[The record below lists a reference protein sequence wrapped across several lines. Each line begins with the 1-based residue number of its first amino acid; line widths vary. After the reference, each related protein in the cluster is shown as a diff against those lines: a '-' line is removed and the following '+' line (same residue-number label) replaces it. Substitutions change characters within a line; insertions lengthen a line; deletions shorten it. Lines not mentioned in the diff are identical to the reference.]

1 MLFNKYSFCILKMIV
16 KFKTFIVLILIIL
29 FNYYCSEP
37 LDIGDK
43 YEYSDK
49 FKTVWHDFDLN
60 YSYFVHR
67 QINWDSLKTVYE
79 PLVEKEITYDFF
91 IYNVL
96 APMLNELN
104 DLHVRLY
111 HKNGTYIPLYSRP
124 YEKNYEYTEQFFTRY
139 ISNINRTTNDKFM
152 WGSISD
158 SLGYV
163 LIRNWTNAEDT
174 EEFLEIFDSNQTEF
188 DNYKGYIIDVRS
200 NGGGSELLAQNVA
213 GRFTSQTEIYAYRKI
228 RNGPDHNDFTDL
240 FWSDISPSGNW
251 QYTKPIIILIGQQ
264 CVSSNEAF
272 VLMMT
277 TQDHVTSIG
286 DTTRG
291 SSGNPKIFNLDDG
304 TEYYISSWVAYKTDK
319 TILEDVGI
327 FPDIAIPASQ
337 SIVGDQDMV
346 LEQAIEF
353 LE

>member
-1 MLFNKYSFCILKMIV
+1 MIV
-16 KFKTFIVLILIIL
+16 KFKTFFLLILIIL

-37 LDIGDK
+37 LDNDDK
-43 YEYSDK
+43 YYFSDE
-49 FKTVWHDFDLN
+49 FQTIWQDFDLN

-67 QINWDSLKTVYE
+67 QINWDSLKTIYQ

-91 IYNVL
+91 IYNIL
-96 APMLNELN
+96 APMLTELR
-104 DLHVRLY
+104 DLHVGLY
-111 HKNGTYIPLYSRP
+111 HKNGSQIPLYSRP
-124 YEKNYEYTEQFFTRY
+124 YNKNYEYTDIYFNKY
-139 ISNINRTTNDKFM
+139 ITNIITTTHKKFL
-152 WGSISD
+152 WGSIQD
-158 SLGYV
+158 SIGYL
-163 LIRNWTNAEDT
+163 LIYSWTNSEDT
-174 EEFLEIFDSNQTEF
+174 DEFLIIFDSLQTDF
-188 DNYKGYIIDVRS
+188 DNYKGFIIDVRP

-213 GRFTSQTEIYAYRKI
+213 SRFTSQTEIYAYRKI
-228 RNGPDHNDFTDL
+228 RNGPEHNDFTDL

-251 QYTKPIIILIGQQ
+251 QYTKPIILLIGQQ

-272 VLMMT
+272 ILMMT

-291 SSGNPKIFNLDDG
+291 ASGNPGIFNLDDG
-304 TEYYISSWVAYKTDK
+304 TEYHISRWVAYKTDK
-319 TILEDVGI
+319 TILEDEGI

-346 LEQAIEF
+346 LQRAIEF